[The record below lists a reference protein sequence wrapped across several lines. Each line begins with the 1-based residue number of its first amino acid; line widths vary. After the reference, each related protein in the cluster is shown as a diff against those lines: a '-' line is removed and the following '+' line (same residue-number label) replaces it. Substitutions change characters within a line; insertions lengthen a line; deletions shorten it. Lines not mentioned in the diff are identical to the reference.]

1 MNNKA
6 NIFWCIVWGVILAL
20 AIVAIFWERIIIV
33 TAIIAA
39 CFFGA
44 FLHDAIKYRNK

>member
-20 AIVAIFWERIIIV
+20 AIVAIFWGRAIII
-33 TAIIAA
+33 TAVVAA
-39 CFFGA
+39 CFFCA
-44 FLHDAIKYRNK
+44 FLHDAIKYRKK